1 MNKTNQMRLSFSSRP
16 ENESFARVAVSA
28 FLVQLNPTLEEI
40 NDVTTAVSEAVP
52 TARVHGYPR
61 GADGEIRLAV
71 KLLPDDCA
79 AEILVSDDGVGI
91 ENVEQ
96 AMQPFYTT
104 QPEMERSGMGFS
116 VMQSFMDELRV
127 ESAPGEGTRVFMKK
141 QFEG

>member
-1 MNKTNQMRLSFSSRP
+1 MPLGGTQVNKTNQMRLSFSSRP

-40 NDVTTAVSEAVP
+40 NDVKTAVSEAV
-52 TARVHGYPR
+52 TNAIVHGYPR

-91 ENVEQ
+91 
-96 AMQPFYTT
+96 
-104 QPEMERSGMGFS
+104 
-116 VMQSFMDELRV
+116 
-127 ESAPGEGTRVFMKK
+127 
-141 QFEG
+141 

>member
-1 MNKTNQMRLSFSSRP
+1 M
-16 ENESFARVAVSA
+16 AD
-28 FLVQLNPTLEEI
+28 LNFRTLEGISRGDII
-40 NDVTTAVSEAVP
+40 NMIYDGGKSETAVSEAV
-52 TARVHGYPR
+52 TNAIVHGYPR